1 MQIGPTWRA
10 LKLSVI
16 EKKNSGYS
24 MPLYE
29 EYLLRPISHVLSLL
43 FILLRLP
50 PNAITILSHL
60 LLITGVYL
68 EYKGITYA
76 LNVALLVHF
85 ILDCCDGDVAR
96 VTKTFS
102 HNGQRLEEFLPTIFL
117 TISFAYLFYCVLGS
131 WSVMVY
137 LFSLVVMKEANFYE
151 RLNSEKTKAKSFNV
165 NPIKQ
170 VVKLFTSPVGMTLL
184 FSFREP
190 YLIFLLLAIFVLR
203 SLLKSYLVCK

>member
-1 MQIGPTWRA
+1 MQIRPTWRA

-16 EKKNSGYS
+16 EKKKSGYS

-29 EYLLRPISHVLSLL
+29 EFLLRPISHVFSLL
-43 FILLRLP
+43 FIFLRLP

-68 EYKGITYA
+68 EYEGITYA
-76 LNVALLVHF
+76 LNVALLLHF
-85 ILDCCDGDVAR
+85 VLDCSDGDVAR

-117 TISFAYLFYCVLGS
+117 TISFSYLFYCVLGS

-137 LFSLVVMKEANFYE
+137 LFTLVVMKEANFYE

-170 VVKLFTSPVGMTLL
+170 VVKLFTSPFGMTLL

-190 YLIFLLLAIFVLR
+190 YLIVLLLASFVLR
-203 SLLKSYLVCK
+203 SLLKSYVICK